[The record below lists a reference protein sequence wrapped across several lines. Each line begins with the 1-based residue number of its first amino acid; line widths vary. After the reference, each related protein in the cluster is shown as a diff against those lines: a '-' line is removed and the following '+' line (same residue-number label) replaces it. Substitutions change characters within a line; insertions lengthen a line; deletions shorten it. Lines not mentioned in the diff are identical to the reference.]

1 MWIFDTAIRKGRLEI
16 WGKEGERVQ
25 RTSAAIRPFFYLHLP
40 DPHVHREMLEA
51 LESRFHAE
59 ECTFST
65 LFGPQEGYAIPAG
78 RRIAEAIEQQ
88 TRYAAQLYNVDIR
101 QDQRWMAEQN
111 LFPCAFPDESR
122 FAPDF
127 PCPLTLMTAE
137 IRGDPFRDERI
148 LHIELEEESLAGKE
162 EEVLSDFFGRIET
175 CDPDAL
181 LIPDGDLWMRRI
193 LDRALEHDLTIP
205 ISRTGRFRE
214 MGERSYWSY
223 GRVEYKGSALIP
235 EGRILIDTT
244 RSFNYREGGLEG
256 ILLGSRLTGLA
267 PNLTARLTSG
277 TLISGY
283 EIYEAL
289 KRGLAVPFRKNDPE
303 EVRQCET
310 LRSRDRGG
318 MMFQPVAGVYERVYE
333 LDFTSLYPSIIVL
346 HNLSPE
352 TLHGPEKRGFLPE
365 VLEPLLTLRRET
377 KQRKKKDPAYTGR
390 DGLLKWM
397 LVTCFGYTGYRN
409 AKFGRI
415 EVHELIT
422 SGARDILLRSKACA
436 EQRGF
441 TVLHGIVDCL
451 WVQGAGVA
459 ELKAAI
465 EAETRLATEC
475 DSYDWI
481 TFLPMNDGTGAY
493 NRYFGKLSD
502 GTMKIR
508 GIMARRGDV
517 PVFITH
523 MQEEILDVMR
533 EACTLDELRACE
545 HRAREICTR
554 YQNELAY
561 VSPADMV
568 IRRRISRSTYERH
581 CLEASAVET
590 YRKSGIDL
598 SPGMEIGYVVRDAG
612 TWNVAPAW
620 DADVIDR
627 EYYRALLDKAWQEV
641 AFPFTWGQVK
651 KRCKKLTEMH
661 GKNIYR

>member
-1 MWIFDTAIRKGRLEI
+1 M
-16 WGKEGERVQ
+16 
-25 RTSAAIRPFFYLHLP
+25 HLLYP
-40 DPHVHREMLEA
+40 LWA
-51 LESRFHAE
+51 LGGVCH
-59 ECTFST
+59 
-65 LFGPQEGYAIPAG
+65 PAG
-78 RRIAEAIEQQ
+78 RSVAEAIEQQ

-101 QDQRWMAEQN
+101 QDQRWMAEQD
-111 LFPCAFPDESR
+111 LFPCAFEGESR

-127 PCPLTLMTAE
+127 PCPLTRMTAE
-137 IRGDPFRDERI
+137 IRGDPFREDRI
-148 LHIELEEESLAGKE
+148 SQIDLEEEALTGTE
-162 EEVLSDFFGRIET
+162 EEVLSAFFGRIET
-175 CDPDAL
+175 RDPDVL
-181 LIPDGDLWMRRI
+181 LIPDADLWMRRI
-193 LDRALEHDLTIP
+193 RERAQEHDLIVP

-256 ILLGSRLTGLA
+256 VLLGSRLTGFS
-267 PNLTARLTSG
+267 PNLAARLTSG

-303 EVRQCET
+303 EMRACEA

-352 TLHGPEKRGFLPE
+352 TLHAPEKRGFLPE
-365 VLEPLLTLRRET
+365 VLEPLLELRRET
-377 KQRKKKDPAYTGR
+377 KRRKKTDPAYAGR

-415 EVHELIT
+415 EVHERIT
-422 SGARDILLRSKACA
+422 AGARDILLCSKDCA

-451 WVQGAGVA
+451 WVRGNGAE

-465 EAETRLATEC
+465 EEVTHLPIEC
-475 DSYDWI
+475 DAYDWI
-481 TFLPMNDGTGAY
+481 TFLLMKDGTGAY

-502 GTMKIR
+502 GTLKMR
-508 GIMARRGDV
+508 GIMARRGDT
-517 PVFITH
+517 PVFVTR

-533 EACTLDELRACE
+533 R
-545 HRAREICTR
+545 HARSMNSVPVKSRHGRSTH
-554 YQNELAY
+554 
-561 VSPADMV
+561 V
-568 IRRRISRSTYERH
+568 IRTNSRRPILPR
-581 CLEASAVET
+581 
-590 YRKSGIDL
+590 
-598 SPGMEIGYVVRDAG
+598 
-612 TWNVAPAW
+612 
-620 DADVIDR
+620 
-627 EYYRALLDKAWQEV
+627 
-641 AFPFTWGQVK
+641 
-651 KRCKKLTEMH
+651 
-661 GKNIYR
+661 

>member
-1 MWIFDTAIRKGRLEI
+1 MWIFDTAIRRGRLEV
-16 WGKEGERVQ
+16 WGKEGDQVQ
-25 RTSAAIRPFFYLHLP
+25 RISAAIRPFFYLHLS
-40 DPHVHREMLEA
+40 DPHAHQEMLEA

-65 LFGPQEGYAIPAG
+65 IFGSREGYAIPAG

-101 QDQRWMAEQN
+101 QDQRWMAEQE
-111 LFPCAFPDESR
+111 LFPCAYPDESR

-127 PCPLTLMTAE
+127 PCPLTRMTAE
-137 IRGDPFRDERI
+137 IRGDPFRDEQI
-148 LHIELEEESLAGKE
+148 LQINLEGEVLAGKE
-162 EEVLSDFFGRIET
+162 EAVLSDFFDRIESR
-175 CDPDAL
+175 DPDIL
-181 LIPDGDLWMRRI
+181 LIPDADLWMRRI
-193 LDRALEHDLTIP
+193 RDRAREHDLAVP

-235 EGRILIDTT
+235 EGRILIDTA
-244 RSFNYREGGLEG
+244 RSFNYHEGGLEG
-256 ILLGSRLTGLA
+256 VLLGSRLTGLS
-267 PNLTARLTSG
+267 PNLAARLTSG
-277 TLISGY
+277 TLISSY
-283 EIYEAL
+283 EVYEAL

-303 EVRQCET
+303 EVRQCEA

-352 TLHGPEKRGFLPE
+352 TLHAPERRGFLPE
-365 VLEPLLTLRRET
+365 ALEPLLTLRRQT
-377 KQRKKKDPAYTGR
+377 KQRKKKDPAYAGR

-422 SGARDILLRSKACA
+422 SGARDILLRSKECA
-436 EQRGF
+436 ERRGF

-451 WVQGAGVA
+451 WVQGEGVA

-465 EAETRLATEC
+465 EEDTRLATEC
-475 DSYDWI
+475 DAYDWI

-493 NRYFGKLSD
+493 NRYFGKLSE
-502 GTMKIR
+502 GTIKMR
-508 GIMARRGDV
+508 GIMARRGDT
-517 PVFITH
+517 PAYIAR

-533 EACTLDELRACE
+533 EACTLDELRARE
-545 HRAREICTR
+545 HPAREIYAR
-554 YQNELAY
+554 YQNELLY
-561 VSPADMV
+561 ADPVEMA
-568 IRRRISRSTYERH
+568 IRRRISRTTYKHH
-581 CLEASAVET
+581 CLEASAVEA
-590 YRKSGIDL
+590 YRKAGIDL

-627 EYYRALLDKAWQEV
+627 RYYRALLDKAWEEI
-641 AFPFTWGQVK
+641 AFPFT
-651 KRCKKLTEMH
+651 RC
-661 GKNIYR
+661 R